1 MLLFLHLEALSST
14 QMWRR
19 RQRCLEPQGS
29 EEDSDDDNVVRQT
42 YAVTDTDQSVE
53 VQVNSGLWRV
63 DGVKRVDVRTEG
75 SSLALAAVS
84 STVIQVKGW
93 QTLVKYVSLLGFF
106 VQWETGRKEREPRA
120 STLFCYY
127 SNELFVRRSKKK
139 QFRQQLKFL
148 DWLLVDLF

>member
-29 EEDSDDDNVVRQT
+29 EEDSDDDNVVRHLRCHRHRP
-42 YAVTDTDQSVE
+42 VCGG
-53 VQVNSGLWRV
+53 SGELWALTCWW
-63 DGVKRVDVRTEG
+63 GEEGGCKSTEG

-106 VQWETGRKEREPRA
+106 CTVRERQKGAWTGA

-127 SNELFVRRSKKK
+127 SNEPFVRRSKKK
-139 QFRQQLKFL
+139 QFRQQLMFL